1 MGAGAILVD
10 LSAFPY
16 GWPIEVE
23 GGSSF
28 AMQDGS
34 SMGLMIAV

>member
-10 LSAFPY
+10 LSTFAN

-28 AMQDGS
+28 ARKYES

>member
-1 MGAGAILVD
+1 MGAGAILIY
-10 LSAFPY
+10 LSTFAY

-23 GGSSF
+23 GGSLF